1 MLNSTESVMSN
12 KACKTSVNIKKNRLI
27 ITVAGKITKK
37 SIDSL
42 YTEIRFCVADL
53 KPGFDV
59 ITDLSACNLAAVSGV
74 PTFRKI
80 TNHLIISKVGR
91 VVRVIDE
98 TKIIKKQ
105 LFNITARSQSYNAEI
120 FHSLEAAEEYFS
132 ESDES
137 KELCFRQNGQH
148 VDYIFDEASG
158 IGEVEFL
165 SIGECKINSATLS
178 LAIGS
183 QITLTVKF
191 ENHEDLLDQFEVSAE
206 IIWVEGDDFGA
217 QFIDVDE
224 EMKDRL
230 WKRLV
235 HESQRE
241 LL

>member
-1 MLNSTESVMSN
+1 MPK
-12 KACKTSVNIKKNRLI
+12 KACKTSVNIKKNRLT
-27 ITVAGKITKK
+27 ITVVDKVTKRH
-37 SIDSL
+37 IDSL

-59 ITDLSACNLAAVSGV
+59 ITDLSACNLAALSGF

-80 TNHLIISKVGR
+80 TNHLIVSKVGR
-91 VVRVIDE
+91 VVRVIDG
-98 TKIIKKQ
+98 TKIIKNQ
-105 LFNITARSQSYNAEI
+105 LYNITARSQSYNAEV
-120 FHSLEAAEEYFS
+120 FHSLEAAEEYLS

-137 KELCFRQNGQH
+137 QGLSFRLNGQH
-148 VDYIFDEASG
+148 VNYIFDEASG
-158 IGEVEFL
+158 TGEVECL
-165 SIGECKINSATLS
+165 SICECKIISSSLS

-183 QITLTVKF
+183 HITLTVKF
-191 ENHEDLLDQFEVSAE
+191 ENHEELLDQLEVSAE

-217 QFIDVDE
+217 KFIDVDE